1 MAKRNPRKP
10 SAKTGHHGVPSNGW
24 ADPEVRI
31 EVLGLTSIERVNA
44 FTRQLHGGEVELAI
58 CEMMTQAIQR
68 ARAARS
74 NDPVAFDVYVYMG
87 LHGCA
92 TFFCD
97 ASTPEDFVKAIAR
110 DPVWRGIKPIRMLKD
125 PSLLDGV
132 AEHMGNGIGLVA
144 YCFGYFTKKVATS
157 ERTILDS
164 IASEPEARDKA
175 AQFIASLKKSRPHWT
190 DRE

>member
-1 MAKRNPRKP
+1 MAKRNSQRP
-10 SAKTGHHGVPSNGW
+10 SAKIGHHGAPSNRLV
-24 ADPEVRI
+24 DPDVRI
-31 EVLGLTSIERVNA
+31 EVLGLTSVERVNA
-44 FTRQLHGGEVELAI
+44 FTRQLHGGEVDLAI

-68 ARAARS
+68 ARAAGS

-97 ASTPEDFVKAIAR
+97 TSTPEEFVKAIAR

-144 YCFGYFTKKVATS
+144 YCFGCFTKKVVTS

-164 IASEPEARDKA
+164 IASEPEARDMA
-175 AQFIASLKKSRPHWT
+175 VQFIASLKATRPHWT
-190 DRE
+190 QRG